1 MGWKVLFEL
10 EVRKG
15 FHIFVDL
22 IAGKDYLRIMYG
34 LGIPEYDCPTFI
46 EWIDI

>member
-10 EVRKG
+10 EVHSG
-15 FHIFVDL
+15 FHVFVDL
-22 IAGKDYLRIMYG
+22 IAGKDYLRILYG
-34 LGIPEYDCPTFI
+34 LAIPTPDYPTFI